1 MCPSTTIASLVLL
14 LSAPR
19 SDSPAW
25 EVVRASD
32 GEFAFSMPVLPNSTT
47 ETAVSTDGPRE
58 TISYTCSHG
67 GSQYLFRRTRNPKPV
82 DDAQVIGRL
91 TEARKAYFREKATLV
106 KETKVSLDG
115 VPGDDFTYI
124 IRSQKGE
131 GPVSRRTRHY
141 FKERYY
147 YELTVS
153 SPLGLPLPDDTTR
166 FLSSLTFEALLRANQ
181 ASARSRQGP
190 AASTR
195 SGQGQLATRP
205 LSEVPKPSIG
215 VDLVDGTP
223 EEALRT
229 FTLAM
234 AAKDERVLRAI
245 TLPDDGFEWLLKDR
259 PASLTGES
267 LRKMKERLDQ
277 TRIQRLKA
285 GDRVKMPGGRTGVIR
300 SADVRNGR
308 VVLRPTGA
316 ALPHAAGERRGSLES
331 VRATVHRCETD
342 CGGRT

>member
-1 MCPSTTIASLVLL
+1 M
-14 LSAPR
+14 
-19 SDSPAW
+19 
-25 EVVRASD
+25 
-32 GEFAFSMPVLPNSTT
+32 
-47 ETAVSTDGPRE
+47 
-58 TISYTCSHG
+58 
-67 GSQYLFRRTRNPKPV
+67 
-82 DDAQVIGRL
+82 
-91 TEARKAYFREKATLV
+91 
-106 KETKVSLDG
+106 
-115 VPGDDFTYI
+115 
-124 IRSQKGE
+124 
-131 GPVSRRTRHY
+131 
-141 FKERYY
+141 
-147 YELTVS
+147 TVS

-308 VVLRPTGA
+308 VVLRPTQ
-316 ALPHAAGERRGSLES
+316 ALTPRCWRTSRVTGKCSRDRSSLRDRLRRPNIGILRKALASMNCNVGPPSNERTRSQVTSSVGGKGTLGLMVAYAFHGYRKAIRFFLDGLALYIAEVPHGTEMRTLRGCSRPRRLLPSSRL
-331 VRATVHRCETD
+331 
-342 CGGRT
+342 